1 MREGRVMK
9 GMEKGR
15 GGESRIEE
23 RRGEGNR
30 DGKREGRGEGGKR
43 TGISNSICRYS
54 GLKTPCGSTTYTA
67 RERKYIVNQ
76 VPHRK

>member
-1 MREGRVMK
+1 MAGKGVGRRRESLREGRVMK

-30 DGKREGRGEGGKR
+30 DGKREGRG
-43 TGISNSICRYS
+43 
-54 GLKTPCGSTTYTA
+54 
-67 RERKYIVNQ
+67 
-76 VPHRK
+76 